1 MFKKAV
7 KAYYKFFDETV
18 KNWTLVVF
26 LVTIII
32 LTIGFLSQQ
41 EKTISHVKTSLIESY
56 EF

>member
-56 EF
+56 KF